1 MVLKATPSLGEE
13 QASAQ
18 ELVLPD
24 RLVSSCVC
32 ARARTPLPDLKI
44 ICIIHVSLFHVY
56 FEFH

>member
-1 MVLKATPSLGEE
+1 LKATPSLGEE